1 MKKLIS
7 LLLSV
12 IMIICVFAIG
22 ACAAGVSIYQGRDA
36 LVAQWQ
42 KGEGHGLDY
51 RAYSPV
57 TDETDTTKYP
67 LVVML
72 HGKYS
77 GTNEGEQLTA
87 TEFYNWSS
95 SQFQSRFNNAGGA
108 FILMPRTPGGDGT
121 TWANTSL
128 TDELMALIRD
138 YITENSESIDTNRIY
153 LLGWSM
159 GGAGVVSTASKNPDF
174 FAALVVIAPFDS
186 VTKAQVEAI
195 KHTPIWLVTC
205 TKDATASH
213 ITFAKPFWNSVKDIT
228 EVPSYCRITTFDK
241 FNYYD
246 AGHHYVHFAVANDL
260 LDQPSDCGMKT
271 VTAKGDSV
279 TTSESESIITW
290 LSSQVLGQAKEDGV
304 CHCNCHASKG
314 WTKFW
319 WAISCFFYRIFSPSK
334 KMCAC
339 GASHW

>member
-7 LLLSV
+7 LFLSLM
-12 IMIICVFAIG
+12 MIATVFAIG
-22 ACAAGVSIYQGRDA
+22 TSAVGVSISQGKDA

-57 TDETDTTKYP
+57 SDETDTTKYP

-87 TEFYNWSS
+87 TDFYNWSS
-95 SQFQSRFNNAGGA
+95 SEFQSRFNNAGGA

-128 TDELMALIRD
+128 TDDLMTLIRD
-138 YITENSESIDTNRIY
+138 YIAEHSDNIDTDRIY

-174 FAALVVIAPFDS
+174 FAALVIIAPFDS
-186 VTKAQVEAI
+186 VTKAQVEAV

-205 TKDATASH
+205 TKDTTASH
-213 ITFAKPFWNSVKDIT
+213 ITFAKPFWNSVKDYS
-228 EVPSYCRITTFDK
+228 EVPSYCRITTFSK
-241 FNYYD
+241 YNYYD
-246 AGHHYVHFAVANDL
+246 AGHHHVHFAVANDL
-260 LDQPSDCGMKT
+260 LNQPSDCGMKT
-271 VTAKGDSV
+271 ETAKGDSV

-290 LSSQVLGQAKEDGV
+290 LSSQVRGQAKEDDV

-319 WAISCFFYRIFSPSK
+319 WAISCFFYRMFSPSK

-339 GASHW
+339 GVSHW